1 MNPPRIRLPNGCG
14 VQGGGKPG
22 EQVAQGLKPALIL
35 RIHGTT
41 EIVFFQNINLSR
53 GSLQRFPSIRIDM
66 SLIENAAQGSYG
78 DLVFSGDN
86 CGIDDR
92 SLAPRELYVATFL

>member
-1 MNPPRIRLPNGCG
+1 MAAG
-14 VQGGGKPG
+14 VQGGGEPG
-22 EQVAQGLKPALIL
+22 ERLSQGPKPALIL

-41 EIVFFQNINLSR
+41 EVVFFQNINLSR

-66 SLIENAAQGSYG
+66 SLIENAAQGSDG
-78 DLVFSGDN
+78 DLVFSGNN

-92 SLAPRELYVATFL
+92 SLAPRELYVTTLL